1 MRIKA
6 LEKKRHRKESKVKR
20 NEKGWKEL

>member
-6 LEKKRHRKESKVKR
+6 LEKKRHRKESRVKR